1 MPYSGGAVLPN
12 GTYSGG
18 RISHVGQLFFDQSL
32 IRDVQTTAVY
42 IDNSNPVTT
51 NEDDSI
57 ALESTGNDFD
67 PFVRYAKL
75 GSSIEDGLLS
85 WISVGVDITNDNSV
99 SAAGTY
105 RGSGGETTAAG
116 GTTSNSGFSSAL
128 EPANISAGP
137 SASAD
142 AGNDASTIKQF
153 GALVSGA
160 LMLLHL
166 LLM

>member
-1 MPYSGGAVLPN
+1 MTHSGGAVLPS

-42 IDNSNPVTT
+42 VDNSNQVIT

-57 ALESTGNDFD
+57 ALESAGNDFD
-67 PFVRYAKL
+67 PFVRYVKL
-75 GSSIEDGLLS
+75 GSIEDGLLS
-85 WISVGVDITNDNSV
+85 WISVGVDMTNITSV

-105 RGSGGETTAAG
+105 RGRGGETTAAG
-116 GTTSNSGFSSAL
+116 GTTSSSGSSSAL
-128 EPANISAGP
+128 ESANISAGP